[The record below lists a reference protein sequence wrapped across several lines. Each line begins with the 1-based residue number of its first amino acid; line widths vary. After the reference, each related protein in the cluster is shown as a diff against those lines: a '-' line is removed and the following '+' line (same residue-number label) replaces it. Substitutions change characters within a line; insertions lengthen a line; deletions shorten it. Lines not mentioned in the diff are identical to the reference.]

1 MAITKEVING
11 DFTKLATFL
20 TNSGFVT
27 AVNDSGTVKCYDD
40 DGNLLA
46 EIYVSGSTIHIPL
59 YWKDS
64 GDTSLH
70 IQFSSM
76 INNTS
81 IKTAFS
87 CANGVMIAC
96 HASDTWMSSGNTGY
110 LLITKNN
117 HDDIT
122 FVCTPVPS
130 SIAPNATRD
139 CVTKFIPL
147 AWTDDGTICNPTWS
161 QWNFMGFQIL
171 EAVPGLHNQS
181 ALIPFPTYAKPG
193 VISYTPNAGFF
204 LISPSYTVGEG
215 VIQYD
220 GHNYLTNGYWAIKD
234 EAV

>member
-40 DGNLLA
+40 ENLLA
-46 EIYVSGSTIHIPL
+46 EISMPAVKL
-59 YWKDS
+59 YWKDCVS
-64 GDTSLH
+64 PLSITWSNMTS
-70 IQFSSM
+70 SAM
-76 INNTS
+76 
-81 IKTAFS
+81 KMAFS
-87 CANGVMIAC
+87 CSNGVMLTF
-96 HASDTWMSSGNTGY
+96 HTSDTWTTGY
-110 LLITKNN
+110 TTYMFITKNN

-122 FVCTPVPS
+122 FVCTPIPANLTPVQG
-130 SIAPNATRD
+130 RG
-139 CVTKFIPL
+139 CVTSFIPL
-147 AWTDDGTICNPTWS
+147 AWTDDGTICNPTS
-161 QWNFMGFQIL
+161 SKWNFMGFQIN
-171 EAVPGLHNQS
+171 ENVPGLHNQS
-181 ALIPFPTYAKPG
+181 ALVPFPTYAKPG

>member
-40 DGNLLA
+40 ENLLA
-46 EIYVSGSTIHIPL
+46 EISMPAVKL
-59 YWKDS
+59 YWQDCVS
-64 GDTSLH
+64 PL
-70 IQFSSM
+70 
-76 INNTS
+76 S
-81 IKTAFS
+81 ITWSNMGATAIKMAFS
-87 CANGVMIAC
+87 CSNGVMLTC
-96 HASDTWMSSGNTGY
+96 HSSDTWTTGY
-110 LLITKNN
+110 TAYMLITKNN

-122 FVCTPVPS
+122 FVCTPIPD
-130 SIAPNATRD
+130 NLATTGRG
-139 CVTKFIPL
+139 CVTSFIPL
-147 AWTDDGTICNPTWS
+147 AWTDDGTICSPALNK
-161 QWNFMGFQIL
+161 WNFMSFQIK
-171 EAVPGLHNQS
+171 EDVPGLHNQS
-181 ALIPFPTYAKPG
+181 ALVPFPTYAKPG

>member
-40 DGNLLA
+40 ENLLA
-46 EIYVSGSTIHIPL
+46 EITLPAVKL
-59 YWKDS
+59 YWKDCVS
-64 GDTSLH
+64 PL
-70 IQFSSM
+70 
-76 INNTS
+76 S
-81 IKTAFS
+81 ITWSYMGAEAIKMAFS
-87 CANGVMIAC
+87 CSNGVMLTF
-96 HASDTWMSSGNTGY
+96 HTSDGWTTAGY
-110 LLITKNN
+110 TAYMFITKNN

-122 FVCTPVPS
+122 FVCTPSPS
-130 SIAPNATRD
+130 YIYIPAQRG
-139 CVTKFIPL
+139 CVTSFIPL
-147 AWTDDGTICNPTWS
+147 AWTDDGTICNPTS
-161 QWNFMGFQIL
+161 TQWNFMGFQIN

-181 ALIPFPTYAKPG
+181 ALVPFPTYAKPG